1 MFTSFST
8 ALSALNATA
17 TAIDVVGN
25 NLANL
30 NTPGYKTNV
39 VYFRDMVTLSLGAG
53 LGETQVGFGTGRPL
67 TIRQFTQGAIQSSPG
82 LLDAAVQGD
91 GFFVTKNSQNGTFFT
106 RAGNFLV
113 DASGN
118 LITNTGE
125 FVQGWTAM
133 DPSTG
138 LLDTSGPI
146 GGIVVPVGTAKPPV
160 ASTQFTLDFNL
171 NSTALPDASS
181 QFTSTITVFDTLG
194 TSHVLTAHFVKAA
207 ANQWNYNITMPGEE
221 IAGGT
226 AGTPLDIAGASGSVT
241 FGSDGR
247 MTSPVAGSP
256 IAFGI
261 TGLASGA
268 SDMNLSWNLYT
279 NSGVGRITQFAQPS
293 ATSAI
298 SQNGSAAAQLIRIGL
313 GDGGKMLAQYS
324 DGQQVIVGQLAM
336 AAVRNPDSLIAAGN
350 NNYQTSART
359 ATPAIGLPNEGGRGD
374 IVGGATESST
384 VDIAREFTELIVLQR
399 GFQANSKV
407 ITTVDELSQV
417 IIALKQ

>member
-8 ALSALNATA
+8 ALSGLNATA

-39 VYFRDMVTLSLGAG
+39 VYFRDMVTQSLGV
-53 LGETQVGFGTGRPL
+53 GETQVGFGTGPPL

-91 GFFVTKNSQNGTFFT
+91 GFFVVRNSQNSRLYT

-113 DASGN
+113 DAAGN

-138 LLDTSGPI
+138 LLNTSGPT
-146 GGIVVPVGTAKPPV
+146 GDIVVPVGTAKPPV
-160 ASTQFTLDFNL
+160 ASTQFTMDFNL

-181 QFTSTITVFDTLG
+181 QFNSTVTVYDTLG
-194 TSHVLTAHFVKAA
+194 TSHVLTVHFVKAA
-207 ANQWNYNITMPGEE
+207 ANQWNYNITMPGDE

-241 FGSDGR
+241 FGSDGK
-247 MTSPVAGSP
+247 MTSPAAGSP
-256 IAFGI
+256 VAFGL

-279 NSGVGRITQFAQPS
+279 NSGAARITQFAQPS

-313 GDGGKMLAQYS
+313 GNGGKMVAQYS
-324 DGQQVIVGQLAM
+324 DGQQVTVGQLAM
-336 AAVRNPDSLIAAGN
+336 AAVRNPDSLIAVGN
-350 NNYQTSART
+350 NNYQTSERT

-374 IVGGATESST
+374 IMGGATESST

-399 GFQANSKV
+399 SFQANSKV

>member
-1 MFTSFST
+1 
-8 ALSALNATA
+8 
-17 TAIDVVGN
+17 
-25 NLANL
+25 
-30 NTPGYKTNV
+30 
-39 VYFRDMVTLSLGAG
+39 
-53 LGETQVGFGTGRPL
+53 
-67 TIRQFTQGAIQSSPG
+67 
-82 LLDAAVQGD
+82 
-91 GFFVTKNSQNGTFFT
+91 VTKNSQNGTFFT

-133 DPSTG
+133 DPTTG
-138 LLDTSGPI
+138 LLITSGPI
-146 GGIVVPVGTAKPPV
+146 GDIVVPVGAAKPPV

-247 MTSPVAGSP
+247 MTSPTAGSP
-256 IAFGI
+256 IAFGL

-268 SDMNLSWNLYT
+268 SDMNLSWSLYT

>member
-1 MFTSFST
+1 
-8 ALSALNATA
+8 
-17 TAIDVVGN
+17 
-25 NLANL
+25 
-30 NTPGYKTNV
+30 
-39 VYFRDMVTLSLGAG
+39 
-53 LGETQVGFGTGRPL
+53 
-67 TIRQFTQGAIQSSPG
+67 
-82 LLDAAVQGD
+82 
-91 GFFVTKNSQNGTFFT
+91 
-106 RAGNFLV
+106 
-113 DASGN
+113 
-118 LITNTGE
+118 
-125 FVQGWTAM
+125 
-133 DPSTG
+133 
-138 LLDTSGPI
+138 
-146 GGIVVPVGTAKPPV
+146 
-160 ASTQFTLDFNL
+160 
-171 NSTALPDASS
+171 
-181 QFTSTITVFDTLG
+181 
-194 TSHVLTAHFVKAA
+194 
-207 ANQWNYNITMPGEE
+207 MPGEE

-247 MTSPVAGSP
+247 MTSPTSGSP
-256 IAFGI
+256 IAFGL